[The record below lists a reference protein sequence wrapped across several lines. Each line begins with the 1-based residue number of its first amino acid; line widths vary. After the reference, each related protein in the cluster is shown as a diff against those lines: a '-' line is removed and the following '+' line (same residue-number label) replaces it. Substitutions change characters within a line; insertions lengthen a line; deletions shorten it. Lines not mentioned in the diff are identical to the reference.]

1 MKRHITTLIALL
13 ALLLQSCSGDDNF
26 VIEGTVRGIASQNV
40 TLTYFANG
48 GLKSI
53 TMPATDGHFAFS
65 ASSPSATLALIS
77 VSPDNHRLATVIV
90 RNGDHITIT
99 ADINDPY
106 AAEVKGNADSE
117 AIAKWIKENTT
128 ILRNR
133 NTAAINRAVEKY
145 VGANKDQLH
154 ALAILSTFYT
164 SEGYEAKADSLFS
177 LLSPEARPVEVAQG
191 FDMVISSRL
200 SAMKN
205 SPVPM
210 LKLYERSDSI
220 VTVNPMR
227 HSATLLCFI
236 DTEGGS
242 RDSIASQL
250 RYLAGHYDKSR
261 FAAVEISTAPDSAAW
276 RQSIRRDS
284 TMWTQTW
291 VPGGTAGTPIR
302 RLAIPRLPY
311 FITADSTGRAIYRGS
326 SVAKA
331 RKAVES
337 VLK

>member
-1 MKRHITTLIALL
+1 ML
-13 ALLLQSCSGDDNF
+13 ALLLQSCSGEDKF
-26 VIEGTVRGIASQNV
+26 VIEGTVKGIASQNV

-53 TMPATDGHFAFS
+53 TMPATNGHFAFS

-77 VSPDNHRLATVIV
+77 VSPDNRRLATVIV
-90 RNGDHITIT
+90 RNGDHVTVSV
-99 ADINDPY
+99 DINDPY
-106 AAEVKGNADSE
+106 SAEVKGNSDSE
-117 AIAKWIKENTT
+117 AIARWIKENTA

-154 ALAILSTFYT
+154 TLAILSSFYT
-164 SEGYEAKADSLFS
+164 SEGNESKADSLFS
-177 LLSPEARPVEVAQG
+177 LLNPEARPVEVAQG

-205 SPVPM
+205 SPLPS
-210 LKLYERSDSI
+210 LTLYERCDSM
-220 VTVNPMR
+220 VNISPMR

-236 DTEGGS
+236 DAEGGS

-250 RYLAGHYDKSR
+250 RYLTGHYGKPR
-261 FAAVEISTAPDSAAW
+261 FAAVEISTAPDSASW
-276 RQSIRRDS
+276 RQSIRSD
-284 TMWTQTW
+284 TVMWTQTW

-302 RLAIPRLPY
+302 KLSIPRLPY
-311 FITADSTGRAIYRGS
+311 FITADSTGRTLYRGS
-326 SVAKA
+326 SMTKA

-337 VLK
+337 ILE